1 MNDLTTPMSY
11 PQLPHQPRQSP
22 ISQPFPQPMTMY
34 PPPQMPP
41 PPMPPPPMPPPKRR
55 ARTVLAIACGLAFAA
70 AAVFGWLYVSADGEH
85 DTAIARLDQRQ
96 GELAVV
102 RSQLGDAE
110 KTKSSAQERNDGL
123 ESENATLTTCVEAV
137 QHYLWDGLEGA
148 PRTTAFN
155 AMYDACQ

>member
-11 PQLPHQPRQSP
+11 PELPQQPRQSP
-22 ISQPFPQPMTMY
+22 ISQPFPRPMVMY
-34 PPPQMPP
+34 PPPQLPP
-41 PPMPPPPMPPPKRR
+41 PPPKRR
-55 ARTVLAIACGLAFAA
+55 ARTVLAIACGLAFVA
-70 AAVFGWLYVSADGEH
+70 AAVFGWLYVSADGDH
-85 DTAIARLDQRQ
+85 DTAVARLDQRRE
-96 GELAVV
+96 ELANV

-110 KTKSSAQERNDGL
+110 KAKSSAQEHNDGL
-123 ESENATLTTCVEAV
+123 ASENATLTTCVEAV

>member
-11 PQLPHQPRQSP
+11 PELPRQPRQSP
-22 ISQPFPQPMTMY
+22 ISQPFPRPMLY
-34 PPPQMPP
+34 APP
-41 PPMPPPPMPPPKRR
+41 PPPPPKRT
-55 ARTVLAIACGLAFAA
+55 ARVVLSIACGLAFAA

-85 DTAIARLDQRQ
+85 DAAIARLDQRN
-96 GELAVV
+96 GELADV

-110 KTKSSAQERNDGL
+110 KAKSSAQEHNDGL
-123 ESENATLTTCVEAV
+123 AAENATLTTCVSAV

-148 PRTTAFN
+148 ARTTAFN

>member
-11 PQLPHQPRQSP
+11 PELPQQPRQSP
-22 ISQPFPQPMTMY
+22 ISQPFPQPMMY
-34 PPPQMPP
+34 APPP
-41 PPMPPPPMPPPKRR
+41 PPMPQPPPQKRI
-55 ARTVLAIACGLAFAA
+55 ARVVLSIACGLAFAA
-70 AAVFGWLYVSADGEH
+70 AAVFGWLYVSADGDH
-85 DTAIARLDQRQ
+85 DTAIARLDQRK
-96 GELAVV
+96 GELADV

-110 KTKSSAQERNDGL
+110 KAKSSAQEHNDGL

>member
-11 PQLPHQPRQSP
+11 PQPPHQPRQSP
-22 ISQPFPQPMTMY
+22 ISQPFQQPMMMY
-34 PPPQMPP
+34 PPPQRPRMPP
-41 PPMPPPPMPPPKRR
+41 PPPKRR
-55 ARTVLAIACGLAFAA
+55 ARTVLAVACGLAFAA
-70 AAVFGWLYVSADGEH
+70 AAVFGWLYVSADGDH
-85 DTAIARLDQRQ
+85 DTAIAQLDQRQ
-96 GELAVV
+96 GELADV

-110 KTKSSAQERNDGL
+110 KKKSSAQEHNDGL